1 MVIPGSAMA
10 LTLGSALNME
20 GFLDSYSNTNS
31 LFLML
36 ANTQDWS
43 YDEPETNE
51 FEPINHGNYISLYF
65 IFSAVTALSAS

>member
-1 MVIPGSAMA
+1 MIPGSAMA

-31 LFLML
+31 LFLTL

-51 FEPINHGNYISLYF
+51 SEPINHGNYISLYF